1 MAPVETEYYDLLGVP
16 PDVNDTD
23 LKKAYRKQ
31 AIKYH
36 PDKNPSPDAEEK
48 FKEIS
53 KAYQI
58 LSDPNLRAVYDK
70 NGAKMVDKEG
80 DVGVDDAARF
90 FANVF
95 GGERFND
102 YIGEISL
109 MKEMTSVAT
118 TMMSEEEK
126 AEMEREMNEGG
137 SPASPGN
144 APVSPT
150 PVSPKAQ
157 SSTSLV
163 VPSPAPSPAPAAGTP
178 TTPATGATPAAT
190 VATSPSA
197 TPGPEAPTPETS
209 LAAGAKS
216 PASSSSPN
224 LKDKELHRG
233 EAGVGGKKRAKIT
246 PEQKR
251 KLQELEEERRKNM
264 EERIETL
271 AKKLVERLRPI
282 VEAKRPGDKDDP
294 ETAAFEAKMRREAD
308 DLKLE
313 SFGVE
318 LLHTIGSIYMMKA
331 TSFLKSRKFL
341 GIPGFFSRLKEK
353 GAMAKDAWGVIGSA
367 IGVQQTIAEMEKL
380 QAKGELAEDEIRALE
395 EDVTGKIM
403 LASWRGTRFEVTQ
416 VLREVVDRVLK
427 EPGVPDQ
434 VLYNRAKGLLL
445 IGAVFNQT
453 QPDETDEE
461 RRELERMVAEA
472 AAGKSKHHQVRAHRS
487 KKHESGSHEKA
498 HEKAH
503 EEHAD
508 KDKEKEKEKE
518 EKEKDKSPP
527 AGAAASSAT

>member
-1 MAPVETEYYDLLGVP
+1 MAIGKSTPVETEYYDLLGVP
-16 PDVNDTD
+16 TDVNDVD

-48 FKEIS
+48 FKDIS

-80 DVGVDDAARF
+80 GVGMDDAAGF

-95 GGERFND
+95 GGERFKD

-126 AEMEREMNEGG
+126 AEMEREMGG
-137 SPASPGN
+137 AASPTSPAD
-144 APVSPT
+144 APVSP
-150 PVSPKAQ
+150 SPAPSRPQ
-157 SSTSLV
+157 STAMPAPLSSTSLV
-163 VPSPAPSPAPAAGTP
+163 TSPARSPSPSPA
-178 TTPATGATPAAT
+178 TTPA
-190 VATSPSA
+190 
-197 TPGPEAPTPETS
+197 PEAPLS
-209 LAAGAKS
+209 ASAQS
-216 PASSSSPN
+216 PASSSSTN
-224 LKDKELHRG
+224 LKDKEVNKA
-233 EAGVGGKKRAKIT
+233 EKETQGKKKSKLT
-246 PEQKR
+246 PEQKK
-251 KLQELEEERRKNM
+251 KLQELDEERRKNM

-271 AKKLVERLRPI
+271 TKKLVERLRSF
-282 VEAKRPGDKDDP
+282 VEAKHPGNKDDP
-294 ETAAFEAKMRREAD
+294 ETAAFEQKMRTEAD

-318 LLHTIGSIYMMKA
+318 LLHTIGTIYIMKA

-367 IGVQQTIAEMEKL
+367 LGVQQTIAEMEKL
-380 QAKGELAEDEIRALE
+380 QAKGELGEEELRALE

-403 LASWRGTRFEVTQ
+403 LASWRGTRFEVSQ

-427 EPGVPDQ
+427 EPGVSDQ
-434 VLYNRAKGLLL
+434 TLYNRAKGLLL
-445 IGAVFNQT
+445 IGAIFKQT
-453 QPDETDEE
+453 VPDETDEE

-472 AAGKSKHHQVRAHRS
+472 ASGKSKHHQLRAAQRA
-487 KKHESGSHEKA
+487 KKHETAATASSEKPDGERA
-498 HEKAH
+498 HAEGA
-503 EEHAD
+503 
-508 KDKEKEKEKE
+508 
-518 EKEKDKSPP
+518 PP
-527 AGAAASSAT
+527 ASTA

>member
-16 PDVNDTD
+16 TDVNDTD

-80 DVGVDDAARF
+80 GVGMEDAAGF

-95 GGERFND
+95 GGERFKD

-126 AEMEREMNEGG
+126 AEIEREMNGG
-137 SPASPGN
+137 VSPASPAA
-144 APVSPT
+144 APVSP
-150 PVSPKAQ
+150 SPASPQ
-157 SSTSLV
+157 PQPAAAASPHVPEPTTSL
-163 VPSPAPSPAPAAGTP
+163 VPSPAPSPSPSPAAS
-178 TTPATGATPAAT
+178 PAPATPAAET
-190 VATSPSA
+190 PLASA
-197 TPGPEAPTPETS
+197 
-209 LAAGAKS
+209 AKT
-216 PASSSSPN
+216 PASSSTSN
-224 LKDKELHRG
+224 LKDKDKELHKADKEKDKDR
-233 EAGVGGKKRAKIT
+233 EAANGKKRAKLS
-246 PEQKR
+246 PEQKQ

-264 EERIETL
+264 AERIDTL
-271 AKKLVERLRPI
+271 TKKLVDRLRPF

-294 ETAAFEAKMRREAD
+294 ETIAFEQKMRREAD

-318 LLHTIGSIYMMKA
+318 LLHTIGNIYMMKA

-367 IGVQQTIAEMEKL
+367 IGVQQTIQEMEKL
-380 QAKGELAEDEIRALE
+380 QAKGELGEEELRALE

-403 LASWRGTRFEVTQ
+403 LASWRGTRFEVSQ

-445 IGAVFNQT
+445 IGAIFKQT
-453 QPDETDEE
+453 VPDETDEE

-472 AAGKSKHHQVRAHRS
+472 ASGKSKHHQVRQKS
-487 KKHESGSHEKA
+487 KKHDHA
-498 HEKAH
+498 HVNGAKPTANG
-503 EEHAD
+503 EHAQAHA
-508 KDKEKEKEKE
+508 EKV
-518 EKEKDKSPP
+518 PP
-527 AGAAASSAT
+527 AATA

>member
-1 MAPVETEYYDLLGVP
+1 MAPVETEYYDLLGVQT
-16 PDVNDTD
+16 DVNDVD

-48 FKEIS
+48 FKDIS

-80 DVGVDDAARF
+80 GVGMDDAAGF

-95 GGERFND
+95 GGERFKD

-126 AEMEREMNEGG
+126 AEIEREMNGG
-137 SPASPGN
+137 AGPASPAG
-144 APVSPT
+144 APVSPSPAPSRPQSTAT
-150 PVSPKAQ
+150 PIPP

-163 VPSPAPSPAPAAGTP
+163 ASSARSPSPSPATSPGP
-178 TTPATGATPAAT
+178 TTPAPE
-190 VATSPSA
+190 VPLSA
-197 TPGPEAPTPETS
+197 S
-209 LAAGAKS
+209 SQS
-216 PASSSSPN
+216 PASSSSTN
-224 LKDKELHRG
+224 LKDKEVHKADK
-233 EAGVGGKKRAKIT
+233 ETQGKKKSKLT
-246 PEQKR
+246 PEQKK
-251 KLQELEEERRKNM
+251 KLQELDEARRKNM

-271 AKKLVERLRPI
+271 TKKLVERLRPF
-282 VEAKRPGDKDDP
+282 VEAKHPGSKDDP
-294 ETAAFEAKMRREAD
+294 ETVAFEQKMRTEAD

-318 LLHTIGSIYMMKA
+318 LLHTIGTIYMMKA

-367 IGVQQTIAEMEKL
+367 LGVQQTIAEMEKL
-380 QAKGELAEDEIRALE
+380 QAKGELGEEELRALE

-403 LASWRGTRFEVTQ
+403 LASWRGTRFEVSQ
-416 VLREVVDRVLK
+416 VLREVVDRLLK
-427 EPGVPDQ
+427 EPGVSDQ
-434 VLYNRAKGLLL
+434 ILYNRAKGLLL
-445 IGAVFNQT
+445 IGAVFKQT
-453 QPDETDEE
+453 VPDETDEE

-472 AAGKSKHHQVRAHRS
+472 ASGKSKHHQLRAAQRA
-487 KKHESGSHEKA
+487 KKHEAAATASNEKPEGEGAHAEKA
-498 HEKAH
+498 
-503 EEHAD
+503 
-508 KDKEKEKEKE
+508 
-518 EKEKDKSPP
+518 PP
-527 AGAAASSAT
+527 ASTA